1 MGFGLMSQKLP
12 FLFQLCVIFSS
23 LGQSDEKQGSLT
35 LTSRSR
41 GKRGLES
48 NPSYLQGVSLR
59 KMRNGIGKVD
69 KQENL
74 LFSWGW
80 GRGESAQLATYHK
93 NCVRICVQ
101 VSEAWT
107 ALSRTGEVEVGP
119 EGEGEGGV
127 PSRGTSCHQMLPE
140 SLKEQRLSSLGIS
153 LREKPAMPV
162 VRVVKGRVSGF

>member
-1 MGFGLMSQKLP
+1 MSQKFP

-41 GKRGLES
+41 RERGLES

-69 KQENL
+69 KQESL

-101 VSEAWT
+101 VSEDWT
-107 ALSRTGEVEVGP
+107 ALSRTGEVGVGP

-153 LREKPAMPV
+153 LGEKPAMPV

>member
-1 MGFGLMSQKLP
+1 MSQKLP
-12 FLFQLCVIFSS
+12 FLFQLCAIFSS

-41 GKRGLES
+41 RERGLEN
-48 NPSYLQGVSLR
+48 NPSCLQGVSLR

-101 VSEAWT
+101 VSEDWT
-107 ALSRTGEVEVGP
+107 ALSKTGEVEVGP
-119 EGEGEGGV
+119 EGGV

-153 LREKPAMPV
+153 LGEKPAMPV

>member
-1 MGFGLMSQKLP
+1 MSQKLP
-12 FLFQLCVIFSS
+12 FLFQLCVISS

-41 GKRGLES
+41 RERGLET

-80 GRGESAQLATYHK
+80 GRRGESAQLATYHK

-101 VSEAWT
+101 VSEDWT
-107 ALSRTGEVEVGP
+107 ALSKTGEVGVGP
-119 EGEGEGGV
+119 EGGV

-153 LREKPAMPV
+153 LGEKPAMPV